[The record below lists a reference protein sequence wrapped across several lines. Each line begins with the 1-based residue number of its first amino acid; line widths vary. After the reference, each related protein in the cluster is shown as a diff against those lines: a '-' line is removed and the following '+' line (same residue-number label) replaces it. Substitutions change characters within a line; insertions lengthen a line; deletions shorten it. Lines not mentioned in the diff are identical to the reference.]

1 MKSKIDLKSRP
12 LGFNDPLYLEAYGFL
27 INEAALLDNYQFQ
40 EWKSSLS
47 EDLIYTMPVRTTH
60 ENIFQTQFSKE
71 MFHFNENYKS
81 IGLRIRRMETEYAWA
96 EDPASRARRFV
107 TNVRVSQLD
116 DNRLDVRSYL
126 LVTRSRLEATD
137 AQLLSM
143 ERCDILE
150 QSDSGLKL
158 VKREIFADSTI
169 IGMKNLQIF
178 L

>member
-1 MKSKIDLKSRP
+1 MNNKIDLRSRP

-27 INEAALLDNYQFQ
+27 INEAALLDNNQFQ
-40 EWKSSLS
+40 DWKSYLS
-47 EDLIYTMPVRTTH
+47 EDLLYTMPVRTTH
-60 ENIFQTQFSKE
+60 ENVFQTQFSKD
-71 MFHFNENYKS
+71 MYHFYENYKS
-81 IGLRIRRMETEYAWA
+81 IGLRIRRMEKEYAWA

-116 DNRLDVRSYL
+116 DNRLDVKSYL

-137 AQLLSM
+137 SQLLSM

-150 QSDSGLKL
+150 QSDGDLKL

>member
-1 MKSKIDLKSRP
+1 MNNKIDLRSRP

-27 INEAALLDNYQFQ
+27 INEAALLDNNQFQ
-40 EWKSSLS
+40 DWKSYLS
-47 EDLIYTMPVRTTH
+47 EDLLYTMPVRTTH
-60 ENIFQTQFSKE
+60 ENVFQTQFSKD
-71 MFHFNENYKS
+71 MYHFYENYKS

-116 DNRLDVRSYL
+116 DNRLDVKSYL
-126 LVTRSRLEATD
+126 LVTRSRLDATD
-137 AQLLSM
+137 TQLLSM

-150 QSDSGLKL
+150 QSDGDLKL

-169 IGMKNLQIF
+169 IGMKN
-178 L
+178 

>member
-1 MKSKIDLKSRP
+1 MSSNTDLKSKP
-12 LGFNDPLYLEAYGFL
+12 LKFNDPLYLEAYGFL
-27 INEAALLDNYQFQ
+27 INEAALLDNNQFS
-40 EWKSSLS
+40 EWKSLLS
-47 EDLIYTMPVRTTH
+47 EDLLYTMPVRTTH
-60 ENIFQTQFSKE
+60 ENVFNTQFSKD
-71 MFHFNENYKS
+71 MHHFYENYKS

-107 TNVRVSQLD
+107 SNVRVSLLD
-116 DNRLDVRSYL
+116 DNRLDVKSYL
-126 LVTRSRLEATD
+126 LVTRSRLDATD
-137 AQLLSM
+137 YQLLSM

-150 QSDSGLKL
+150 QTDVGLKL